1 MDAIRWQKLTDLFT
15 ELSEIDDGDVRR
27 QRLDALHDEDPEL
40 AAELENLLVS
50 HGQDSSFLDQPAQEE
65 AAAALA
71 QQVQSRLIG
80 QKFGPWVIVKPLSEG
95 GMGSVYLAHR
105 HDAGFEQTV
114 ALKLIRTGLESD
126 SLVERFEQERV
137 LLARL
142 AHPHIARLIDGGTA
156 ENGLPWLAMEYV
168 DGLPID
174 QWCDEQ
180 RLDVKQRLKLFDQVC
195 RAVHFAH
202 QNLVIHRDI
211 KPANVLVDKSGQVKL
226 LDFGIAK
233 LVEDSMDADTT
244 RTQLRMI
251 TPSAA
256 SPEQFRGQTVTT
268 ASDVYSLG
276 LLLYR
281 LLTGCPA
288 YRIDATTPVVDT
300 ERLICQD
307 MPTRPSLALRGS
319 KALEAIAMARQTR
332 PERLPRQLSGDLDT
346 IIMKALRKEPR
357 RRYGSVEEL
366 AEDLRRYRA
375 DLPVLARPDSVT
387 YRSRKFAQRHWVGLT
402 ATATTFAALILGL
415 AVAVH
420 QTGLAR
426 AERDRVAQMNQFLQ
440 TILLEADPYQA
451 GAEATVRDVLRTASN
466 MVGERFPDQPAIEA
480 PLRHTIGYTQLSL
493 MELDASHDNLVRAD
507 QLNRQVFGD
516 NDDRTLMTQ
525 AYLAWIEYR
534 RGHFDLARAGYLAL
548 IDRLGPRHSHETRAT
563 IHNDF
568 GVILGSM
575 ERWEE
580 ALGQHRKALAL
591 WLEHEPERPE
601 IGIAYNNIAYN
612 LHGQGELEQARE
624 WYERALEWQ
633 RREAPEGSVD
643 LAFNLNNYG
652 ILLRDMGLTDEALP
666 YYRESLTM
674 RIDTLGADHAFTGS
688 AHMNLGRLFL
698 EMGQVDA
705 AREELEHAVRISDA
719 TLQPDQHQVLV
730 SNASLVRARFLQGE
744 QEGAA
749 EALDELNQRMIAAG
763 APQPFIDQVGHW
775 LEEAQ
780 QGQQAEPGNLAPR

>member
-1 MDAIRWQKLTDLFT
+1 MDAERWQQIEALFT
-15 ELSEIDDGDVRR
+15 QLSEIEDVESQR
-27 QRLDALHDEDPEL
+27 QKIADIRHKDETLADQLEALLASHRLDE
-40 AAELENLLVS
+40 
-50 HGQDSSFLDQPAQEE
+50 SFLDHPPQEE
-65 AAAALA
+65 AAVALA
-71 QQVQSRLIG
+71 RQIQSRLIG
-80 QKFGPWVIVKPLSEG
+80 QKFGPWVIKSTLSEG

-114 ALKLIRTGLESD
+114 ALKLIRAGLESN
-126 SLVERFEQERV
+126 SLVQRFEQERV

-142 AHPHIARLIDGGTA
+142 AHPHIARLIDGGTS
-156 ENGLPWLAMEYV
+156 EDGLPWLAMEYV

-174 QWCDEQ
+174 QWCDQQ
-180 RLDVKQRLKLFDQVC
+180 RLDVKQRLALFDQVC

-202 QNLVIHRDI
+202 QNLIIHRDI
-211 KPANVLVDKSGQVKL
+211 KPANVLVDKRGQVKL

-233 LVEDSMDADTT
+233 LIEQSMEADTT

-256 SPEQFRGQTVTT
+256 SPEQFRGHAVTT

-307 MPTRPSLALRGS
+307 MPTRPSMALRGNE
-319 KALEAIAMARQTR
+319 ALEAIAMARQTR

-346 IIMKALRKEPR
+346 IIMKALRKEPQ

-375 DLPVLARPDSVT
+375 DLPVLARPDSAG
-387 YRSRKFAQRHWVGLT
+387 YRSRKFIQRHWVGLT
-402 ATATTFAALILGL
+402 ATASTFAALLIGL
-415 AVAVH
+415 TVAVH
-420 QTGLAR
+420 QTDQAR
-426 AERDRVAQMNQFLQ
+426 AERDRVAQINEFLQ

-451 GAEATVRDVLRTASN
+451 GAEATVRDVLRTASDR
-466 MVGERFPDQPAIEA
+466 VGERFQDQPAIEA

-493 MELDASHDNLVRAD
+493 MELDASRENLARAD
-507 QLNRQVFGD
+507 HLNRQIFGD
-516 NDDRTLMTQ
+516 NDDKTLLTQ

-534 RGHFDLARAGYLAL
+534 RGNFDLAKDGYRSV
-548 IDRLGPRHSHETRAT
+548 IDRLGPRHSHVTRAT

-580 ALGQHRKALAL
+580 ALQQHHEALAL

-601 IGIAYNNIAYN
+601 IGIGYNNIAYN
-612 LHGQGELEQARE
+612 LHGQGDLEQARE

-652 ILLRDMGLTDEALP
+652 ILLRDLGLRDEALP
-666 YYRESLTM
+666 YYRESLAM
-674 RIDTLGADHAFTGS
+674 RIDTLGPGHTFTGS
-688 AHMNLGRLFL
+688 AHMNLGRLLL
-698 EMGQVDA
+698 EMGQIEA
-705 AREELEHAVRISDA
+705 ARAELEKAVRISDA
-719 TLQPDQHQVLV
+719 TLEPDQFQVLV
-730 SNASLVRARFLQGE
+730 SQASLARARFLQGE
-744 QEGAA
+744 QERTA
-749 EALDELNQRMIAAG
+749 ETLDALRQRMIAAE
-763 APQPFIDQVGHW
+763 APQAFLDQVSQW

-780 QGQQAEPGNLAPR
+780 QTDLGGIVPR